1 VTKTKVLIVE
11 DEAIVAADLANKLG
25 QLGYQIIGSA
35 ASGEEAIVIA
45 GEQRPDIVIMDIRL
59 SGALDGIETAARM
72 RGAYDLPV
80 VYLTAHSDPDTLTRA
95 LGTEP
100 FGYVLKPFVDR
111 ELKTQIEIGLYK
123 HRTESALREKE
134 ERLRLAAEAAGFG
147 TYDIDLVTGTVYW
160 SEEAKQI
167 LGMLADGSINQAFGN
182 RPEDIYPGECARIEA
197 AIRRSVNQPDE
208 TTLSTEY
215 SIARSDG
222 ESGWVLARGRA
233 LFSGE
238 GESRRA
244 VRAIGTIVDIT
255 AVKHANERLRRRQEE
270 LERLNRE
277 LEDINRGMVTLYA
290 ELDEKAKEL
299 RQADEMKTRFLS
311 NISHELRTPLNSIFA
326 LSNLLL
332 DHVDGELSSEQ
343 EKQVGFIRKAADS
356 LLELVNDLLDLAKIR
371 AGKIDVHPVE
381 FEAANLFSA
390 LRGMLRSLLVNEAVK
405 LVFEEPEDVPLLYSD
420 EGEVSQ
426 ILRNFISNAL
436 KFTERGEVRVSAR
449 HDEDRGMVTFTVS
462 DTGVGI
468 ATQNHSRIFEEFT
481 QLENPAQSQFKGTG
495 LGLPLCRKLA
505 ELLGGK
511 IELESELGVGS
522 KFSVTLPVR
531 YATEDQAD
539 DVEEPAAATARAK

>member
-11 DEAIVAADLANKLG
+11 DEAIVAADLANKLR
-25 QLGYQIIGSA
+25 QLGYEIIGGV
-35 ASGEEAIVIA
+35 ASGEEALTIA
-45 GEQRPDIVIMDIRL
+45 SERRPDVVLMDIRL
-59 SGALDGIETAARM
+59 SGALDGIETGARM
-72 RGAYDLPV
+72 RSAYDLPV

-123 HRTESALREKE
+123 HRTESTLRESE
-134 ERLRLAAEAAGFG
+134 ARLRLAAEAAGFG
-147 TYDIDLVTGTVYW
+147 TYDIDLVSGMVYW

-167 LGMLADGSINQAFGN
+167 LGMLPNGSGTQTLG
-182 RPEDIYPGECARIEA
+182 PEDSRSNECERIEA

-208 TTLSTEY
+208 TTISAEY
-215 SIARSDG
+215 SVARSDG
-222 ESGWVLARGRA
+222 EPGWVLARGRA

-255 AVKHANERLRRRQEE
+255 AAKHANERLRRRQQE

-311 NISHELRTPLNSIFA
+311 NISHEFRTPLNSIFA
-326 LSNLLL
+326 LSSLLI
-332 DHVDGELSSEQ
+332 DRVDGELTAEQ

-356 LLELVNDLLDLAKIR
+356 LLELVNDLLDLAKVR
-371 AGKIDVHPVE
+371 AGKIDVRVAE
-381 FEAANLFSA
+381 FNAVNLFSA
-390 LRGMLRSLLVNEAVK
+390 LRGMLRSLLVNEAVT
-405 LVFEEPEDVPLLYSD
+405 LVFEDPEGLPTLSTD
-420 EGEVSQ
+420 EGKVSQ

-436 KFTERGEVRVSAR
+436 KFTERGEVRVTAR
-449 HDEDRGMVTFTVS
+449 YDEDSGAVTFSVS

-468 ATQNHSRIFEEFT
+468 AREDQEKIFEEFI
-481 QLENPAQSQFKGTG
+481 QLANAPHSQIKGTG

-505 ELLGGK
+505 ELLGGR
-511 IELESELGVGS
+511 IDLESEVGAGS
-522 KFSVTLPVR
+522 KFSLTVPAR
-531 YATEDQAD
+531 YVTEDHAEG
-539 DVEEPAAATARAK
+539 VEEPVVLTAEVK